1 MIAVILVAQLRSRGL
16 WISAYGPRRLR
27 AITHLDVD
35 DAAIERAGSLIK
47 GLCAPA
53 GQAA

>member
-1 MIAVILVAQLRSRGL
+1 MVPF
-16 WISAYGPRRLR
+16 GPRTLR

-35 DAAIERAGSLIK
+35 DAAIERAGVLLR
-47 GLCAPA
+47 GLFAPA